1 MDPLQMATIICI
13 YWASQ
18 VALVVKNWPANA
30 GNITDVGSVP
40 GLARSPGGRNGNPL
54 QYPCPG
60 NPMDTEVW
68 QATVLRVSKELD
80 TTSRLKNNNPDIA
93 KLPSHS

>member
-54 QYPCPG
+54 QYSCWE
-60 NPMDTEVW
+60 NPMDKGAGRLWGRQESDRTEV
-68 QATVLRVSKELD
+68 T
-80 TTSRLKNNNPDIA
+80 
-93 KLPSHS
+93 